1 MPNLPY
7 EYIVAV
13 LVVVALIIL
22 FVLIKKIQSDSIKND
37 LNDINVRFNAIKSV
51 PLAFKLNKATYIAK
65 INEETA
71 ASVDLYREKFDTC
84 QKNMEQLQ
92 SLIDGIEDD
101 IATKKTKQAKESILV
116 VKENLKDSEEE
127 VKEIETFLDSITQRE
142 HVQREYSNQLKEQYR
157 ELKSK
162 VSTNVSE
169 LSLAYDGIEDK
180 LRNCE
185 NLFSSF
191 EEQIYAN
198 EFAKAQNDLETIS
211 ISLKKIEDSIDEMP
225 ELLKNAKGIIPT
237 LIDEVN
243 NRYTD
248 ALDRGIYLEHL
259 DIENKVNKVEKNLNE
274 NLKSIVSADTDGV
287 KKHLDEVR
295 GDLDN
300 ILNDIAN
307 ENHAYE
313 EVKTSLEE
321 IHKDLEII
329 DKTYYYIQKV
339 YDIDKE
345 KYDLNGLDEILKN
358 RDNTIQ
364 RYSVSYNEILFK
376 LKESHTAASALLND
390 TRVLYNDIEKN
401 KNELLK
407 TKNHIDKA
415 SNDESRAQ
423 TQVVKLQI
431 VLNEV
436 EVKIAQYRLPAIS
449 DSYKEDLR
457 KGHDYVKEIKEI
469 LTGIPLNITLL
480 NTKLDEAIDFIYKL
494 YNNVNNVVGMALM
507 VENAIVFGNKYRSS
521 YPEVDAELSK
531 AEFAYLNGEYT
542 QSLTI
547 AIACIEKLFP
557 KSGDDK
563 IMEYAKGVQ

>member
-185 NLFSSF
+185 NLFSYF

-243 NRYTD
+243 NRYND

>member
-243 NRYTD
+243 NRYND

-274 NLKSIVSADTDGV
+274 NLKSIVSSDTDGV

>member
-243 NRYTD
+243 NRYNE

>member
-1 MPNLPY
+1 M
-7 EYIVAV
+7 
-13 LVVVALIIL
+13 
-22 FVLIKKIQSDSIKND
+22 
-37 LNDINVRFNAIKSV
+37 
-51 PLAFKLNKATYIAK
+51 T
-65 INEETA
+65 
-71 ASVDLYREKFDTC
+71 
-84 QKNMEQLQ
+84 
-92 SLIDGIEDD
+92 
-101 IATKKTKQAKESILV
+101 
-116 VKENLKDSEEE
+116 
-127 VKEIETFLDSITQRE
+127 
-142 HVQREYSNQLKEQYR
+142 
-157 ELKSK
+157 
-162 VSTNVSE
+162 
-169 LSLAYDGIEDK
+169 
-180 LRNCE
+180 
-185 NLFSSF
+185 
-191 EEQIYAN
+191 
-198 EFAKAQNDLETIS
+198 
-211 ISLKKIEDSIDEMP
+211 
-225 ELLKNAKGIIPT
+225 
-237 LIDEVN
+237 
-243 NRYTD
+243 
-248 ALDRGIYLEHL
+248 
-259 DIENKVNKVEKNLNE
+259 
-274 NLKSIVSADTDGV
+274 IVSS
-287 KKHLDEVR
+287 
-295 GDLDN
+295 N
-300 ILNDIAN
+300 FISFF
-307 ENHAYE
+307 YCF
-313 EVKTSLEE
+313 
-321 IHKDLEII
+321 
-329 DKTYYYIQKV
+329 
-339 YDIDKE
+339 
-345 KYDLNGLDEILKN
+345 
-358 RDNTIQ
+358 
-364 RYSVSYNEILFK
+364 SVSYNEILFK

>member
-243 NRYTD
+243 NRYND
-248 ALDRGIYLEHL
+248 ALDCGIYLEHL

>member
-243 NRYTD
+243 NRYND

-563 IMEYAKGVQ
+563 IMEYAKGAQ

>member
-243 NRYTD
+243 NRYNY

-449 DSYKEDLR
+449 YSYKEDLR